1 MLQYL
6 QWENQVNKE
15 LECGLTTEV
24 DFIRAIDGDTVQVK
38 IERTFN
44 IRLRDID
51 VIELKE
57 QGGKEARDFVK
68 KQMEEASTIKIFI
81 PSNDPHKLMDMQSF
95 ERLVAD
101 VYLDGRNLADI
112 LRTAGYEKPIE

>member
-1 MLQYL
+1 MGVAMS
-6 QWENQVNKE
+6 NRDM
-15 LECGLTTEV
+15 ECGLTTEV
-24 DFIRAIDGDTVQVK
+24 DFIRAIDGDTIQVK

-51 VIELKE
+51 IIELKE
-57 QGGKEARDFVK
+57 QGGKEARDFVT
-68 KQMEEASTIKIFI
+68 KQMEGARIIKVFI

-101 VYLDGRNLADI
+101 VYVDGRNLADV
-112 LRTAGYEKPIE
+112 LRTAGYEKQI

>member
-1 MLQYL
+1 M
-6 QWENQVNKE
+6 NKD
-15 LECGLTTEV
+15 LECGLVTEV
-24 DFIRAIDGDTVQVK
+24 DFIRAIDGDTVQVR

-51 VIELKE
+51 VLELKE

-68 KQMEEASTIKIFI
+68 KQMEEASIIKVFI

-95 ERLVAD
+95 ERLIAD
-101 VYLDGRNLADI
+101 VYVDGRNLADV
-112 LRTAGYEKPIE
+112 LRTAGYEKPLK

>member
-1 MLQYL
+1 M
-6 QWENQVNKE
+6 NKE
-15 LECGLTTEV
+15 LECGLVTEV
-24 DFIRAIDGDTVQVK
+24 DFVRAIDGDTVQVK

-57 QGGKEARDFVK
+57 QGGKEARDFVAR
-68 KQMEEASTIKIFI
+68 QMEEANTIKVFI

-101 VYLDGRNLADI
+101 VYIDGRNLADV
-112 LRTAGYEKPIE
+112 LRTAGYEKPLK